1 MASTFKVGDLFM
13 GRKYDILS
21 KRGVIGGVR
30 GHGRHVE
37 VLCRFEEGYE
47 EWRLP
52 ADLWEMDVD
61 DEDGSGGESSSDD
74 SSDSLSGEGSQDS
87 DTSSGSESS
96 DESEEV
102 DQQEDGNS
110 TY

>member
-1 MASTFKVGDLFM
+1 MDRDFKVGDNFI
-13 GRKYDILS
+13 GRKDDILNLP
-21 KRGVIGGVR
+21 GVIGGVK
-30 GHGRHVE
+30 GDGRHVE
-37 VLCRFEEGYE
+37 VLCRFAEGYE

-52 ADLWEMDVD
+52 KDLWKVDVD
-61 DEDGSGGESSSDD
+61 DEDGSGEESSSDD
-74 SSDSLSGEGSQDS
+74 SSDSLSEDDSQDS

-102 DQQEDGNS
+102 DEQEGGNS